1 MAQMIRHGGASHY
14 MRPDRVYR
22 TSVLSP
28 IAGYSPGAD
37 VQAVAM
43 GFTRPF
49 GPNGLAGFG
58 GSGGRLSSWWA
69 NLKARIAMWKAGMKM
84 PMPTTAQ
91 AQLPA
96 PIQPGPAASVGMQ
109 IAPQIASQVSMLR
122 ALAPTHGG
130 GPYGAVLTV
139 PERRW
144 NTYYF
149 AG

>member
-1 MAQMIRHGGASHY
+1 MLMTRHGGASHY

-28 IAGYSPGAD
+28 IAGYSPGVD

-58 GSGGRLSSWWA
+58 GSGGRLSAWWA
-69 NLKARIAMWKAGMKM
+69 NLKARIAMWKAGHKM
-84 PMPTTAQ
+84 PVPTSAQ
-91 AQLPA
+91 AMIPSG
-96 PIQPGPAASVGMQ
+96 IQPGPAMAVGAQ
-109 IAPQIASQVSMLR
+109 IAPQIGAQVSMLR

-130 GPYGAVLTV
+130 GPYGSVMFAS
-139 PERRW
+139 ERRW
-144 NTYYF
+144 NSYYY